1 MTRIYL
7 LDTNTVSYIVKGR
20 SPMARARLATLGEG
34 IAAISSITE
43 AELLYGLARFPQ
55 LKALDSAL
63 PAFLGKIQVMSWGRE
78 EAAAYGKLRAKQ
90 EAPGKTLGNLDM
102 LIAAHAVAT
111 GAILV
116 TSDAAFGQVADIR
129 QIENWATDISGR

>member
-1 MTRIYL
+1 MSRIYL

-20 SPMARARLATLGEG
+20 SAMARARLATLDQG

-43 AELLYGLARFPQ
+43 AELLYGLAKFPQ

-63 PAFLGKIQVMSWGRE
+63 PAFLRKMQVLFWGRE
-78 EAAAYGKLRAKQ
+78 EAAAYGKLLAKQ
-90 EAPGKTLGNLDM
+90 EALGRTLGNLDM

-111 GAILV
+111 GAVLV
-116 TSDAAFGQVADIR
+116 TSDAAFGQVADIGR
-129 QIENWATDISGR
+129 IENWATDVTGR